1 MIAPTDRLFL
11 EFYAGGNVILTDRD
25 LKVLSL
31 LRIVAEDQEE
41 LRVGFEYSLENRQ
54 NYNGIPALT
63 LERISAGLQKV
74 ISRVN
79 EEISAHQKKS
89 KRRPGDALRKALA
102 NSLTEFPPILIDHT
116 LRVAAFDPNT
126 TLEDLQED
134 QSLKERLV
142 VALGEAR
149 RTVDNLATSVICKGY
164 IIANSAKKAST
175 TVPDSVPNDETATG
189 HSLMYEEF
197 HPFRPKQFE
206 NNPDI
211 TMLEFDS
218 FNTTVDEFFSSIES
232 QKLESRLTEREE
244 NAKRKL
250 QTAKLDHQKRL
261 GGLQQVQELNIRK
274 AQAIEAN
281 LQRVQEATAAVNAL
295 ISQGMDWQ
303 ELSRLIEIEQERHNV
318 VADTIK
324 LPLKL
329 SENTATF
336 LLSEATYEDG
346 DDFDRDETGS
356 DVSESDNGLQPS
368 SKAAKVTKSTDKRLA
383 VDIDLALSP
392 WSNARQYYEQ
402 KRSAATKEQKT
413 VQSSEKALKN
423 TEKKINADLKR
434 GLKQEKDI
442 MRPQRNPN
450 WFEKFIYFI
459 SSEGYLVL
467 GGKDAL
473 QNEILYKKYLKK
485 GDKYI
490 HADLD
495 GAASVIV
502 KNKSGMSE
510 SPIPP
515 STLSQAGTLAVAT
528 SSAWDSK
535 AVMSAWWVDASR
547 VSKTTPTGDLLPDGS
562 FVIQGQK
569 NYLPPAQLLLG
580 VGIMFKVSE
589 ESKMRH
595 LRHRIQDPVGFTPTE
610 FAKDLENKEDGH
622 NGMGGMERPTEHQG
636 IEDSHAEK
644 SELRGVPDADGAV
657 SNGEDD
663 SERDDIKKNDSEE
676 DDSERDHSEK
686 DDSEKDD
693 GSDPGRNNPLQ
704 PTGGRQS
711 SLHLRNQSSDILLGD
726 LGTEPSEASSSE
738 GSGEQRELSPIDEIS
753 HINTIRN
760 HHLSAQERRL
770 LRKGAS
776 PDAAFAKTDLE
787 TNANLAQMSNPSS
800 QPDRKQTPSRVR
812 GKRGKYQKL
821 KAKYADQDEA
831 DRALAMRLL
840 GSAAAQEHFTEDAAA
855 KADKEKELTAQRERR
870 RKQHALAAE
879 KGKEAEELRKL
890 KFEGSIE
897 TLDDIEFEGLGDL
910 DAFVG
915 APLPGDEILDAL
927 VVCGPWDAIGGRYK
941 WREKLQP
948 GTTKKGK
955 AVREILGKWNGIVR
969 DREKSG
975 RFGRGE
981 GNIIVLEE
989 EKTRMREGELIKAI
1003 REPETVGVIPVGKI
1017 RVVGETGGKGKGGGG
1032 ARKGRTGGKGT
1043 KKQR

>member
-1 MIAPTDRLFL
+1 MVAPTDRLFL
-11 EFYAGGNVILTDRD
+11 EFYAGGNVILTDRG
-25 LKVLSL
+25 LTVLSL

-41 LRVGFEYSLENRQ
+41 LHVGLQYSLENRQ
-54 NYNGIPALT
+54 NYNGVPALT
-63 LERISAGLQKV
+63 LERVSAGLQKA
-74 ISRVN
+74 ISRLG
-79 EEISAHQKKS
+79 EEISVHQKKL
-89 KRRPGDALRKALA
+89 KRRPGDTLRKALA
-102 NSLTEFPPILIDHT
+102 NSLNEFPPILIDHT

-126 TLEDLQED
+126 TLEVLQED

-142 VALGEAR
+142 VALEEAQR
-149 RTVDNLATSVICKGY
+149 IVDNLATSVICKGY
-164 IIANSAKKAST
+164 IVAKSVKKASSA
-175 TVPDSVPNDETATG
+175 VPGPILNDETATG

-206 NNPDI
+206 NDHDI

-218 FNTTVDEFFSSIES
+218 YNRAVDEFFSSIES

-303 ELSRLIEIEQERHNV
+303 ELSRLIEVEQERHNV

-324 LPLKL
+324 LPLNL
-329 SENTATF
+329 SENTATL
-336 LLSEATYEDG
+336 LLSEATYEDE
-346 DDFDRDETGS
+346 DDFDGDKTGS
-356 DVSESDNGLQPS
+356 DVSESDNDRQPS
-368 SKAAKVTKSTDKRLA
+368 SKAAKVTKSTEKRLA

-392 WSNARQYYEQ
+392 YKNARQYYEQ
-402 KRSAATKEQKT
+402 KRSAATKEMKT

-434 GLKQEKDI
+434 GLKQEKDV
-442 MRPQRNPN
+442 MRPQRNAN

-467 GGKDAL
+467 GGKDAP

-502 KNKSGMSE
+502 KNKPGLSE

-547 VSKTTPTGDLLPDGS
+547 VSKTTPMGDLLPEGS
-562 FVIQGQK
+562 FVIQGK
-569 NYLPPAQLLLG
+569 KTYLPPAQLLLG
-580 VGIMFKVSE
+580 FGIMFKVSE
-589 ESKMRH
+589 ESKLRH
-595 LRHRIQDPVGFTPTE
+595 LRHRIQDTADFTPSE
-610 FAKDLENKEDGH
+610 LAKDVENQEDGH
-622 NGMGGMERPTEHQG
+622 SSMGGMERPTEHQG

-644 SELRGVPDADGAV
+644 SELRRIPDADGAV
-657 SNGEDD
+657 SNSEDD
-663 SERDDIKKNDSEE
+663 SEK
-676 DDSERDHSEK
+676 DHSEINHSEK
-686 DDSEKDD
+686 HHSEIDHSEKDD
-693 GSDPGRNNPLQ
+693 GSDTGRKNPLQ

-711 SLHLRNQSSDILLGD
+711 ALHLRKRPSDILLGD
-726 LGTEPSEASSSE
+726 LSTEPNEAPCSESR
-738 GSGEQRELSPIDEIS
+738 GEEREPSPIDEIS
-753 HINTIRN
+753 HINTIRS
-760 HHLSAQERRL
+760 HHLSAHECGL
-770 LRKGAS
+770 LRISAS
-776 PDAAFAKTDLE
+776 PNAASTNADSE
-787 TNANLAQMSNPSS
+787 SNANLAQTSNSSS
-800 QPDRKQTPSRVR
+800 QPDRKQTPPRVR

-840 GSAAAQEHFTEDAAA
+840 GSAAAQERVTEDAAA
-855 KADKEKELTAQRERR
+855 KAEKETELTAQRERR

-879 KGKEAEELRKL
+879 KGKEAENLRRL

-897 TLDDIEFEGLGDL
+897 TLNDVESEGLGDL

-927 VVCGPWDAIGGRYK
+927 VVCGPWDAIGGRYR

-975 RFGRGE
+975 TFGHGE
-981 GNIIVLEE
+981 GNTFIVEE

-1003 REPETVGVIPVGKI
+1003 REPEIIGIIPVGKI
-1017 RVVGETGGKGKGGGG
+1017 KVVGETGGKGKGEGG
-1032 ARKGRTGGKGT
+1032 ARKSRTGGKGA
-1043 KKQR
+1043 KKQT

>member
-1 MIAPTDRLFL
+1 MVAPTDRLFL

-41 LRVGFEYSLENRQ
+41 LRVGLKYSLENRQ
-54 NYNGIPALT
+54 NYNGVPALT
-63 LERISAGLQKV
+63 IERVGAGLQKA
-74 ISRVN
+74 ISRADG
-79 EEISAHQKKS
+79 EISAHQKKS

-102 NSLTEFPPILIDHT
+102 NTLNEFPPILIDHT
-116 LRVAAFDPNT
+116 LRVAAFDPDT

-142 VALGEAR
+142 VALGEAQR
-149 RTVDNLATSVICKGY
+149 VVDSLATSVVCKGY
-164 IIANSAKKAST
+164 IIAKPAKKAST
-175 TVPDSVPNDETATG
+175 TVPDPVSNDETATG
-189 HSLMYEEF
+189 HSLMYEDF

-206 NNPDI
+206 SNPDI

-218 FNTTVDEFFSSIES
+218 FNRTVDEFFSSIES
-232 QKLESRLTEREE
+232 QRLESRLTEREE

-261 GGLQQVQELNIRK
+261 GGLQQVQEFNIRK

-329 SENTATF
+329 SENTATL

-346 DDFDRDETGS
+346 DDFDGDETGS
-356 DVSESDNGLQPS
+356 DVSESDNDLHSS

-413 VQSSEKALKN
+413 LQSSEKALKN

-434 GLKQEKDI
+434 GLKQEKEV

-473 QNEILYKKYLKK
+473 QGEMLYKKYLKK

-502 KNKSGMSE
+502 KNKPGMSE

-547 VSKTTPTGDLLPDGS
+547 VSKTAPTGDLLPDGS

-580 VGIMFKVSE
+580 FGIMFKVSE

-595 LRHRIQDPVGFTPTE
+595 LKHRIQDPVVFTPSE
-610 FAKDLENKEDGH
+610 LAKDLENKEDGH
-622 NGMGGMERPTEHQG
+622 NGMDGKERPTEHQG
-636 IEDSHAEK
+636 VEDSHAEK
-644 SELRGVPDADGAV
+644 SELRSISDADGAV

-663 SERDDIKKNDSEE
+663 K
-676 DDSERDHSEK
+676 EK
-686 DDSEKDD
+686 DDSEKDHSETCD
-693 GSDPGRNNPLQ
+693 GSDPERNNPLQ
-704 PTGGRQS
+704 PTSSRQS
-711 SLHLRNQSSDILLGD
+711 ALHLRDQPSDILLGD
-726 LGTEPSEASSSE
+726 LSTEPNEASSSE

-753 HINTIRN
+753 HVNSMRSRQ
-760 HHLSAQERRL
+760 LSAQERGL
-770 LRKGAS
+770 LRKSTS
-776 PDAAFAKTDLE
+776 PDSASTNADLE
-787 TNANLAQMSNPSS
+787 SNANVAQISNPST
-800 QPDRKQTPSRVR
+800 QPDRKQTLPRVR
-812 GKRGKYQKL
+812 GKRGKYQRL

-840 GSAAAQEHFTEDAAA
+840 GSAATQEKVTEDAAA
-855 KADKEKELTAQRERR
+855 KADKEKELTEQRERR
-870 RKQHALAAE
+870 RKHHALIVE
-879 KGKEAEELRKL
+879 KGKEAEQLRKL
-890 KFEGSIE
+890 KFEGSVE
-897 TLDDIEFEGLGDL
+897 TLDDVEFEGLGDL

-915 APLPGDEILDAL
+915 APLPDDEILDAL

-955 AVREILGKWNGIVR
+955 VVREILGKWNGMVR

-981 GNIIVLEE
+981 GNTVIVEE
-989 EKTRMREGELIKAI
+989 DKTRMREGELIKAI
-1003 REPETVGVIPVGKI
+1003 REPEVVGVIPVGKI
-1017 RVVGETGGKGKGGGG
+1017 RVVGETGGKGMGGGG
-1032 ARKGRTGGKGT
+1032 SRKGRTGGKGT

>member
-1 MIAPTDRLFL
+1 MVAPTDRLYL
-11 EFYAGGNVILTDRD
+11 EFYAGGNVILTDED
-25 LKVLSL
+25 LRVLSL
-31 LRIVAEDQEE
+31 LRTVAEDQEV
-41 LRVGFEYSLENRQ
+41 LRVGLKYSLQNRQ
-54 NYNGIPALT
+54 NYNGVPPLT
-63 LERISAGLQKV
+63 LERVSAGLQKA
-74 ISRVN
+74 ISRIDG
-79 EEISAHQKKS
+79 EISAHQKKS
-89 KRRPGDALRKALA
+89 KSRPGDALRKALA
-102 NSLTEFPPILIDHT
+102 NSLNEFPPVLIDHT

-142 VALGEAR
+142 VALREAQR
-149 RTVDNLATSVICKGY
+149 IFDNLATSVVCKGY
-164 IIANSAKKAST
+164 IVAKHVNKAST
-175 TVPDSVPNDETATG
+175 AVPDRVSNDEIATG
-189 HSLMYEEF
+189 DSLMYEDF
-197 HPFRPKQFE
+197 HSFRPKQFE
-206 NNPDI
+206 NKPNI

-218 FNTTVDEFFSSIES
+218 FNRAVDEFFSSIES
-232 QKLESRLTEREE
+232 QKLESRITEREE
-244 NAKRKL
+244 CAKRKL

-261 GGLQQVQELNIRK
+261 GGLQQTQELNIRK

-281 LQRVQEATAAVNAL
+281 LQRVQEAIAAVNAL
-295 ISQGMDWQ
+295 LSQGMDWQ
-303 ELSRLIEIEQERHNV
+303 ELSRLIEVEQERHNV
-318 VADTIK
+318 VANTIK

-329 SENTATF
+329 SENIATL

-346 DDFDRDETGS
+346 DDIDGDGTAS
-356 DVSESDNGLQPS
+356 DVSESDNILQPS
-368 SKAAKVTKSTDKRLA
+368 SKAAKLGKSTDKCLA

-434 GLKQEKDI
+434 GLKQEKDV
-442 MRPQRNPN
+442 MRPQRNAN

-467 GGKDAL
+467 GGKDAP
-473 QNEILYKKYLKK
+473 QNEMLYKKYLKK

-502 KNKSGMSE
+502 KNKPGMSE

-535 AVMSAWWVDASR
+535 AVMPAWWVDASQ

-562 FVIQGQK
+562 FVIQGEK
-569 NYLPPAQLLLG
+569 IYLRPTQLLLG
-580 VGIMFKVSE
+580 FGIMFKVSE

-595 LRHRIQDPVGFTPTE
+595 LRHRIQDPVGFTPSDL
-610 FAKDLENKEDGH
+610 AKDLENKEEGY

-644 SELRGVPDADGAV
+644 SKLRRIPDAGGAIA
-657 SNGEDD
+657 NGEND
-663 SERDDIKKNDSEE
+663 SEKDDSEE
-676 DDSERDHSEK
+676 DDSEK
-686 DDSEKDD
+686 GDSEEDD

-711 SLHLRNQSSDILLGD
+711 AIHLPNQPSDTLLGD
-726 LGTEPSEASSSE
+726 LSAEPNGAPSSE
-738 GSGEQRELSPIDEIS
+738 GSGEQQEPSATDETS
-753 HINTIRN
+753 HINTIRS
-760 HHLSAQERRL
+760 HQLSARESGL
-770 LRKGAS
+770 LRKGDY
-776 PDAAFAKTDLE
+776 PDAASINTDLE
-787 TNANLAQMSNPSS
+787 NNTYLKQTSNPSS
-800 QPDRKQTPSRVR
+800 QPDKDQTAPRVR
-812 GKRGKYQKL
+812 GKRGKYQKI
-821 KAKYADQDEA
+821 KVKYADQDEA
-831 DRALAMRLL
+831 ERALAMRLL
-840 GSAAAQEHFTEDAAA
+840 GSATAQEKVTEDAAA
-855 KADKEKELTAQRERR
+855 KADKEKELAAQRERR

-879 KGKEAEELRKL
+879 KGKEAEKLRKL
-890 KFEGSIE
+890 QFEGTIE
-897 TLDDIEFEGLGDL
+897 TLDDVEFEGLGDL
-910 DAFVG
+910 DTFVG

-927 VVCGPWDAIGGRYK
+927 VVCGPWDAIGGRYR

-981 GNIIVLEE
+981 GNNTFTLEE

-1003 REPETVGVIPVGKI
+1003 REPEICGIIPVGKI
-1017 RVVGETGGKGKGGGG
+1017 KVVGETGVKGKSGGG

-1043 KKQR
+1043 NEQR

>member
-1 MIAPTDRLFL
+1 MVALTDRLFL

-41 LRVGFEYSLENRQ
+41 LRVGLKYSLEDRQ
-54 NYNGIPALT
+54 NYNGVPALT
-63 LERISAGLQKV
+63 LERVSAGLQKA
-74 ISRVN
+74 ISRVDG
-79 EEISAHQKKS
+79 EISTHQKKS
-89 KRRPGDALRKALA
+89 KRRPGDVLRKALA

-116 LRVAAFDPNT
+116 LRMAAFDPNT

-134 QSLKERLV
+134 QSLKESLV

-149 RTVDNLATSVICKGY
+149 KIVDSLAASVICKGY
-164 IIANSAKKAST
+164 IIANSAKKASAA
-175 TVPDSVPNDETATG
+175 VPNPVPNDETAMG
-189 HSLMYEEF
+189 NSLMYEDF

-218 FNTTVDEFFSSIES
+218 FNETVDEFYSSIES

-303 ELSRLIEIEQERHNV
+303 ELSHLIEIEQERHNV
-318 VADTIK
+318 VADTIN

-329 SENTATF
+329 SENTATL
-336 LLSEATYEDG
+336 LLSEANYEDG
-346 DDFDRDETGS
+346 DDFDGDETGS

-368 SKAAKVTKSTDKRLA
+368 SEAAKVTQSTDKRLA
-383 VDIDLALSP
+383 VDINLALSP

-434 GLKQEKDI
+434 ALKQEKDV
-442 MRPQRNPN
+442 MRPQRNAN

-467 GGKDAL
+467 GGKDAP
-473 QNEILYKKYLKK
+473 QNEILYKKYLRK
-485 GDKYI
+485 GDKYV
-490 HADLD
+490 HADLN

-502 KNKSGMSE
+502 KNKPEMSE

-547 VSKTTPTGDLLPDGS
+547 VSKTTPTGDFLPDGS

-580 VGIMFKVSE
+580 FGIMFKVSE

-595 LRHRIQDPVGFTPTE
+595 LRHRIQDPVGFTPSE
-610 FAKDLENKEDGH
+610 FAKDVENKEDGH
-622 NGMGGMERPTEHQG
+622 NGMGGMERPTDHQG
-636 IEDSHAEK
+636 MEDSHAEK
-644 SELRGVPDADGAV
+644 SELRGIPDADGAV
-657 SNGEDD
+657 SNGEY
-663 SERDDIKKNDSEE
+663 
-676 DDSERDHSEK
+676 DSERDHSEK
-686 DDSEKDD
+686 DHSEKD
-693 GSDPGRNNPLQ
+693 DPGRNNPLQ
-704 PTGGRQS
+704 STGGRQS
-711 SLHLRNQSSDILLGD
+711 ALHSRKQPSHTLLGD
-726 LGTEPSEASSSE
+726 LSTEPKEASSSE
-738 GSGEQRELSPIDEIS
+738 DSGEQRELSPIVETS
-753 HINTIRN
+753 PINTIRS
-760 HHLSAQERRL
+760 HHLSAQERGR

-776 PDAAFAKTDLE
+776 PDAASTNADLE
-787 TNANLAQMSNPSS
+787 SNANLAQMSNPSS
-800 QPDRKQTPSRVR
+800 QPDRKQTPPRVR
-812 GKRGKYQKL
+812 GKRGKHQKL
-821 KAKYADQDEA
+821 KAKYADQDEV

-840 GSAAAQEHFTEDAAA
+840 GSAAAQEKITEDAAA

-879 KGKEAEELRKL
+879 KGKEAEKIRKL

-897 TLDDIEFEGLGDL
+897 TLDDVEFEGLGDL

-941 WREKLQP
+941 WREKLVP

-969 DREKSG
+969 DREKSR
-975 RFGRGE
+975 RFGRSE
-981 GNIIVLEE
+981 ENVVILEE
-989 EKTRMREGELIKAI
+989 EKTKMREEQLIRAI
-1003 REPETVGVIPVGKI
+1003 REPEIIGVIPVGKI
-1017 RVVGETGGKGKGGGG
+1017 RVVGDTGGKGKSGEG
-1032 ARKGRTGGKGT
+1032 AKKGRTGGKGT